1 MKTLFILA
9 LGILFLPSCK
19 KDEVLALSEQEKS
32 DLLFLREEE
41 KLARDVYIYSY
52 NKYGQVVF
60 NNISGSEQNHM
71 NSVLNLLNKY
81 GLTDPVGSNEVGVFF
96 NKELQNL
103 YQQLTA
109 KAAIS
114 LEDAL
119 QVGAT
124 IEDLDINDIKTF
136 YAHTTKRDLLEVY
149 DKLTCGSKN
158 HLRSFVAQLGSYTPV
173 YLTQAEY
180 EAILSGSNGHC
191 GN

>member
-9 LGILFLPSCK
+9 LGIIFLPSCK
-19 KDEVLALSEQEKS
+19 KDEVPVLSDQEKS

-52 NKYGQVVF
+52 NKYGLAVF

-71 NSVLNLLNKY
+71 NSVLNILEKY
-81 GLTDPVGSNEVGVFF
+81 GLTDPAGSNEVGVFS
-96 NKELQNL
+96 NKELQSL
-103 YQQLTA
+103 YDQLTA

-119 QVGAT
+119 AVGAN

-136 YAHTTKRDLLEVY
+136 YMHTTKSDLLTVY
-149 DKLTCGSKN
+149 DRLTCGSKN
-158 HLRSFVAQLGSYTPV
+158 HLRSFVAQLGTYSPV

>member
-9 LGILFLPSCK
+9 LGIIFLPSCK
-19 KDEVLALSEQEKS
+19 KDEVPVLSDQEKS

-52 NKYGQVVF
+52 NKYGLAVF
-60 NNISGSEQNHM
+60 NNILGSEQNHM
-71 NSVLNLLNKY
+71 NSVLNILEKY
-81 GLTDPVGSNEVGVFF
+81 GLTDPAGSNEVGVFS
-96 NKELQNL
+96 NKELQSL
-103 YQQLTA
+103 YDQLTA

-119 QVGAT
+119 AVGAN

-136 YAHTTKRDLLEVY
+136 YMHTTKSDLLTVY
-149 DKLTCGSKN
+149 DRLTCGSKN
-158 HLRSFVAQLGSYTPV
+158 HLRSFVAQLGTYSPV